1 MGGDA
6 PKHILDWD
14 DIKRGFQ
21 WEILFVFGGGAMLA
35 HGTVHS
41 GLAAWMAEKPRL
53 FSGSDFQRVH
63 VADARQ
69 EDTFLLFVFVPF
81 CHQAADLLA
90 CLLACLLAVAAKTGH
105 GPGQRVPR
113 STSAGLNRRSSDCSG
128 QQCPAHLICQF
139 LTFYRHELHFTAV
152 PP

>member
-53 FSGSDFQRVH
+53 FSGFDFQRVH

-90 CLLACLLAVAAKTGH
+90 CLLACLPSPPRRVMALASECHGALQLVSTAVLQTAVAN
-105 GPGQRVPR
+105 
-113 STSAGLNRRSSDCSG
+113 SAL
-128 QQCPAHLICQF
+128 
-139 LTFYRHELHFTAV
+139 LT
-152 PP
+152 